1 MTSRRPPALDI
12 VNDHAAED
20 LTTSDR
26 LTVAG
31 LVDELQNRKISRKTF
46 LRQAMIVGLSTTSL
60 SAILAACG
68 SSPSPSPSAAASS
81 SAAPP
86 PSAGPASASPSGPD
100 LTAKLNMGI
109 EGDADTVDPQA
120 FKTIPGYYML
130 ANVYDQL
137 IDLHAEASNGLLI
150 ADPANP
156 TSMIAESMEI
166 SPDQLT
172 ATFKLDPNAK
182 FEDGSP
188 ITVDDVKYSFRRG
201 VEGTQYTNILMKM
214 LTLSSA
220 DNILT
225 PDKQTVVFKL
235 DKPNPMTARLL
246 SLQVLSI
253 QSKAQSEAHVTAEDK
268 FADAYWRQ
276 NVFANSAYKLKSWT
290 RGEGFEL
297 TPNTNYYRKGL
308 PKNGGLVFREIGDP
322 QERISLLKKGD
333 LHAAF
338 QIAPKDAAALRDGGD
353 TNVKL
358 VTAPST
364 WNWALAFTNSM
375 KPFDN
380 KQVRQALSYAI
391 PYDTIIK
398 DVMHGLARPSKGLI
412 VPGMPTSDQSFW
424 NYGTDLA
431 KAKELLTAAGYPDG
445 FESSIDVVL
454 GRAEDEQMATFI
466 QASLQQIGV
475 TVTINKLAE
484 AQYQDNRN
492 NAKSPM
498 QIIEWFSWVNDPFYH
513 MYWNLLSTNTFTNSA
528 RYSNPE
534 VDRIIMAGMY
544 EPDAAKRESLSKDAQ
559 KIIVDDAPW
568 AFLFAR
574 DFFVPVAKNLYDFPL
589 WPDNNPRLYW
599 AYLSA

>member
-12 VNDHAAED
+12 VNDNAAEE
-20 LTTSDR
+20 LTAQDR
-26 LTVAG
+26 FTIAG

-46 LRQAMIVGLSTTSL
+46 LRQSVIFGLSSTSL

-68 SSPSPSPSAAASS
+68 SSPSPSPSAAASG
-81 SAAPP
+81 AAPP
-86 PSAGPASASPSGPD
+86 PSVGAESAAPSSPD
-100 LTAKLNMGI
+100 LTAKLNLGI

-130 ANVYDQL
+130 ANLYDQL
-137 IDLHAEASNGLLI
+137 IDLHAEPSNGLLI

-156 TSMIAESMEI
+156 TSMIAESMEM
-166 SPDQLT
+166 SPDLLT

-182 FEDGSP
+182 FEDGTP
-188 ITVDDVKYSFRRG
+188 ITVDDIKYSFQRG
-201 VEGTQYTNILMKM
+201 IEGTQYTNILMKM
-214 LTLSSA
+214 LTLSST

-225 PDKQTVVFKL
+225 PDKQTVIFKL
-235 DKPNPMTARLL
+235 DKPNPMTQRLL

-253 QSKAQSEAHVTAEDK
+253 QSKARSEANATAKDK
-268 FADAYWRQ
+268 FADEYWRA
-276 NVFANSAYKLKSWT
+276 NVYANSAYKLQSWK

-297 TPNTNYYRKGL
+297 APNTNYYRAGL

-322 QERISLLKKGD
+322 QERISLLKSGD

-338 QIAPKDAAALRDGGD
+338 QIAPKDAAALRDGEG
-353 TNVKL
+353 NVKL
-358 VTAPST
+358 ITAPST
-364 WNWALAFTNSM
+364 WNWALAFNNSM

-380 KQVRQALSYAI
+380 KQVRQAISLAI
-391 PYDTIIK
+391 PYDTIISE
-398 DVMHGLARPSKGLI
+398 VMHGLARPSKGLI
-412 VPGMPTSDQSFW
+412 VPGMATSDQSFW
-424 NYGTDLA
+424 NYNTDLT
-431 KAKELLTAAGYPDG
+431 KAKQLLTAAGYPDG
-445 FESSIDVVL
+445 FESSIDVVI
-454 GRAEDEQMATFI
+454 GRAEDEQMAVFI
-466 QASLQQIGV
+466 QANLQQIGV

-498 QIIEWFSWVNDPFYH
+498 QVIEWFSWVNDPFYH

-534 VDRIIMAGMY
+534 VDKLITAGLY
-544 EPDAAKRESLSKDAQ
+544 EADAAKRESISKDAQ
-559 KIIVDDAPW
+559 KIVVDDAPW

-589 WPDNNPRLYW
+589 WPDQNPRLYW
-599 AYLSA
+599 AYVTA

>member
-68 SSPSPSPSAAASS
+68 SSPSPSPSAAASNS
-81 SAAPP
+81 TAPP
-86 PSAGPASASPSGPD
+86 PSVGPASAAPSGPD

-120 FKTIPGYYML
+120 FKTIPGYYMM

-137 IDLHAEASNGLLI
+137 IDLHAEPSNGLLI

-166 SPDQLT
+166 STDQLT

-201 VEGTQYTNILMKM
+201 IEGTQYTSTLMKM

-253 QSKAQSEAHVTAEDK
+253 QSKTQSEAHVTAADK

-276 NVFANSAYKLKSWT
+276 TIFANSAYKLKSWT

-308 PKNGGLVFREIGDP
+308 PKNGGLVFREIADP
-322 QERISLLKKGD
+322 QERISLLKAGD

-353 TNVKL
+353 TKVKL

-424 NYGTDLA
+424 NYGTDLG
-431 KAKELLTAAGYPDG
+431 KAKELLTAAGYPNG

-528 RYSNPE
+528 RYNNPE
-534 VDRIIMAGMY
+534 IDRIIMAGMY
-544 EPDAAKRESLSKDAQ
+544 EPDAAKRASLSKDAQ
-559 KIIVDDAPW
+559 KIVVDDAPW